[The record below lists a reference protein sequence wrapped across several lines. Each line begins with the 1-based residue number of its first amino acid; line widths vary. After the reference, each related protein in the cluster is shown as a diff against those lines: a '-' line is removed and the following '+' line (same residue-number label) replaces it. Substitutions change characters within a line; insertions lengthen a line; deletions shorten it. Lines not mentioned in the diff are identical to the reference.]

1 MKARFLYRAF
11 KARYRDQRLEILAAT
26 ASLQAADTAVDVG
39 AHKGAYLFWL
49 RRAVGV
55 AGKVFAYEPQP
66 TLARYLQSVCSLM
79 EWGNV
84 FVRDCAISD
93 SAGIKTL
100 HVPGSRDSPGAS
112 LERAVLDTT
121 ACHSYECHTD
131 TIDHQLREAG
141 RIAFLK
147 VDVEGHE
154 LRVFR
159 GATETL
165 SRHRPVILFECE
177 ARHLSSHSMQ
187 DVFGFLEGFGY
198 QGSFFSPRGLLPL
211 DDFDPEVHQRRD
223 GERFWDAPGYC
234 NNFLFQTASLE
245 LQ

>member
-11 KARYRDQRLEILAAT
+11 KARYRDQKLEILAAT
-26 ASLQAADTAVDVG
+26 ASLQPEDIAVDVG
-39 AHKGAYLFWL
+39 AHKGAYVYWL

-66 TLARYLQSVCSLM
+66 SLAGYLQSVCSVM
-79 EWGNV
+79 RWENV

-100 HVPGSRDSPGAS
+100 HVPGSSDSPGAS
-112 LERAVLDTT
+112 LEKAVLAATS
-121 ACHSYECHTD
+121 CHSYECSVD
-131 TIDHQLREAG
+131 TIDHQLQGAG

-177 ARHLSSHSMQ
+177 RRHLSNHSMQ

-198 QGSFFSPRGLLPL
+198 HGSFFSPRGIRPL
-211 DDFDPEVHQRRD
+211 NDFDPEVHQRRHGD
-223 GERFWDAPGYC
+223 RFWDARDYC
-234 NNFLFQTASLE
+234 NNFLFRPRA
-245 LQ
+245 